1 MRQISNMMK
10 NLFYILSLILL
21 PFLVLSCNKKNET
34 VLPPVTDPP
43 MTNANMDTSIVR
55 MLNNTPVIL
64 WMEAAANFS
73 RLGNAEKMAA
83 VFQKV
88 ADMGVKG
95 VIVDVKGISGL
106 VSYNSTLA
114 GQFKSWNGTTQ
125 AADFDYLQNVITEAK
140 RKGLKVFASMS
151 VFGEGINSGGVRL
164 GKVYTDPA
172 FIAIQSQVISVSG
185 EVKKITDVYPY
196 GMLNA
201 LQPAAQDYELSLMKE
216 VVTNY
221 NLDGFVLDYCRYYD
235 ICADFSDYSLMKFKE
250 WAGLSTIVTTDIVKT
265 WKSSNGTVIPNVT
278 GPQYKKWLEFRSQ
291 SIHDF
296 VAKARTVVKTIK
308 PKMAFCSYSGA
319 WYDSYYDVG
328 VNWASNTYDP
338 STNGFSSWATSTYKN
353 TGYAE
358 LLDLFMT
365 GNYTSTLS
373 GAGWWTVQGQIT
385 GAKTVLKNAN
395 IQYGSIDI
403 GNTAWSNLQN
413 MQDAIKMILQ
423 QTKGIMLFDLVHIDD
438 AASNQFNQQ
447 LYNDVKQAI
456 NQGMAGR

>member
-1 MRQISNMMK
+1 MK
-10 NLFYILSLILL
+10 NLVYILSLILL
-21 PFLVLSCNKKNET
+21 PFLVFSCNKKNGT
-34 VLPPVTDPP
+34 VLPPVVDPP
-43 MTNANMDTSIVR
+43 TTNPGIDTSIVR

-73 RLGNAEKMAA
+73 RLGTAEKMAA

-106 VSYNSTLA
+106 VSYNSTIA
-114 GQFKSWNGTTQ
+114 GQFKSWNGNTQ
-125 AADFDYLQNVITEAK
+125 PIEFDYLQNVITEAK
-140 RKGLKVFASMS
+140 KKGLKVFASMS
-151 VFGEGINSGGVRL
+151 VFGEGINSEGARM

-172 FIAIQSQVISVSG
+172 FAAIQSQVISVSG

-201 LQPAAQDYELSLMKE
+201 LQPAAQDYELSLIKE

-235 ICADFSDYSLMKFKE
+235 ICADFSDYSLTRFKE
-250 WAGLSTIVTTDIVKT
+250 WAGLSTISNTDIVRT
-265 WKSSNGTVIPNVT
+265 WKSSNGAVVPNVT

-291 SIHDF
+291 SIRDF
-296 VAKARTVVKTIK
+296 VAKARSAVKTIK

-319 WYDSYYDVG
+319 WYDSYYYVG

-338 STNGFSSWATSTYKN
+338 SANGFSSWATAAYKN

-365 GNYTSTLS
+365 GNYTSTLT

-403 GNTAWSNLQN
+403 GNTAWSNVTN
-413 MQDAIKMILQ
+413 MQDAITMILQ

-438 AASNQFNQQ
+438 AGSNQFNQQ
-447 LYNDVKQAI
+447 LYDDVKQAI

>member
-1 MRQISNMMK
+1 MMNK
-10 NLFYILSLILL
+10 HIYLCSLLLL
-21 PFLVLSCNKKNET
+21 PFLVFSCNKKSST
-34 VLPPVTDPP
+34 GLPPVTDPP
-43 MTNANMDTSIVR
+43 TTSTNIDTSIVR

-64 WMEAAANFS
+64 WMEAAANFT
-73 RLGNAEKMAA
+73 RLGSVEKMEA

-95 VIVDVKGISGL
+95 VVVDVKGISGL
-106 VSYNSTLA
+106 VSYNSSLA
-114 GQFKSWNGTTQ
+114 GQFKSWNGNTQ

-140 RKGLKVFASMS
+140 KKGLKVFASMS
-151 VFGEGINSGGVRL
+151 VFGEGVNSGGVRL

-172 FIAIQSQVISVSG
+172 FAAIQSQVISVSG

-221 NLDGFVLDYCRYYD
+221 DIDGFVLDYCRYYD
-235 ICADFSDYSLMKFKE
+235 ICADFSDYSLTKFKD
-250 WAGLSTIVTTDIVKT
+250 WAGLTAISTTDIVKT
-265 WKSSNGTVIPNVT
+265 WKSSNGAVVPDVT

-296 VAKARTVVKTIK
+296 VAKARSAVKMIK

-319 WYDSYYDVG
+319 WYDSYYYVG

-338 STNGFSSWATSTYKN
+338 SSNGFSSWATSTYKN

-365 GNYTSTLS
+365 GNYTSTLT
-373 GAGWWTVQGQIT
+373 GTGWWTVQGEIN
-385 GAKTVLKNAN
+385 GAKTVLKGAN
-395 IQYGSIDI
+395 IQYGSVDI
-403 GNTAWSNLQN
+403 GNTSWSSLKN
-413 MQDAIKMILQ
+413 MQDAITMILQ
-423 QTKGIMLFDLVHIDD
+423 QTSGIMLFDLVHIDNG
-438 AASNQFNQQ
+438 ASNQFNQQ
-447 LYNDVKQAI
+447 LYDQVKLAI
-456 NQGMAGR
+456 TQGMVGRK